1 VPSDL
6 KALVGPL
13 GDLIGRQAARYG
25 SKTLFECQGV
35 RRSYAEFDERTTRL
49 AGGLQDLGVRPGDRV
64 ACYMPNS
71 IELIEAYYATSKAG
85 AVTVFLNALLT
96 AREIRFVLQDS
107 DTRVIVTAPGLL
119 PNVQEVRADAQRLET
134 VVVHGAP
141 ASPDVVR
148 FDDLLTRGSYR
159 AVPVKT
165 EDVAWLGYTSGTTGR
180 PKGAILTHLG
190 ATHVAAVVAER
201 FGYREDDVILCALPL
216 FHSYALNSCMIQVMM
231 AGASQVILER
241 FTPDDV
247 LRAIQDHRV
256 TLFPGVPTMFN
267 YLVNFPDRARYD
279 LSSLRICKSAGAVL
293 PAKLM
298 HDFEGLYGVPLV
310 DGYGIT
316 EAHSFVTLNDPRGR
330 RPGGSCGKPI
340 EGVEVRI
347 VDPEDRDVPAGE
359 RGELVFR
366 GPNLPLGYVNAPA
379 ATAEALR
386 GGWYHSGDVAHVD
399 AEGFVYI
406 VDRIKDTIICG
417 GYNIYP
423 KEVEDVIYAH
433 PAVLDVAV
441 VGVADEA
448 KGEIPKAC
456 VVLKPAAALTAA
468 ELEAH
473 CRQSLAAY
481 KVPRVIEFLHTIPK
495 TASGKTKRFLL
506 RQGVNA
512 PG

>member
-1 VPSDL
+1 MRGDL
-6 KALVGPL
+6 KELVMPL
-13 GDLIGRQAARYG
+13 GDLIRKQAARYG
-25 SKTLFECQGV
+25 SKMLFECHGV
-35 RRSYAEFDERTTRL
+35 RRSYADFDERTTRL
-49 AGGLQDLGVRPGDRV
+49 AGGLQALGVRPGDKV

-71 IELIEAYYATSKAG
+71 LELLEAYYATSKAG

-107 DTRVIVTAPGLL
+107 ESKVIFTAPALL
-119 PNVQEVRADAQRLET
+119 PSVQEVRPDAGHLET
-134 VVVHGAP
+134 IVVHGGTP
-141 ASPDVVR
+141 PPDTVR
-148 FDDLLTRGSYR
+148 FDDVLKGGPYR
-159 AVPVKT
+159 DVPVKA

-190 ATHVAAVVAER
+190 ATHVGAAVADR
-201 FGYREDDVILCALPL
+201 FGYREDDIVLCALPL

-231 AGASQVILER
+231 AGAGQVILER
-241 FTPDDV
+241 FTPDGI
-247 LRAIQDHRV
+247 LQAIQEHRITV
-256 TLFPGVPTMFN
+256 FPGVPTMFN
-267 YLVNFPDRARYD
+267 YLVNVPDRAKYD
-279 LSSLRICKSAGAVL
+279 LTSLRIAKSAGAVL

-298 HDFEGLYGVPLV
+298 HDFETLYGVPLV

-330 RPGGSCGKPI
+330 RPDGSCGKAI
-340 EGVEVRI
+340 EGVDVRI
-347 VDPEDRDVPAGE
+347 VDGQDRDVPAGE
-359 RGELVFR
+359 RGELIFR
-366 GPNLPLGYVNAPA
+366 GPNLPLGYVNGPE

-386 GGWYHSGDVAHVD
+386 GGWYHSGDVASMD
-399 AEGFVYI
+399 AEGYVYI

-456 VVLKPAAALTAA
+456 VVLKPEATVTAG
-468 ELEAH
+468 ELEAY
-473 CRQSLAAY
+473 CRQNLAAY
-481 KVPRVIEFLHTIPK
+481 KVPRVMEFMDAIPK

-506 RQGVNA
+506 RRGEQ
-512 PG
+512 

>member
-1 VPSDL
+1 MRSDL
-6 KALVGPL
+6 KELVMPL
-13 GDLIGRQAARYG
+13 GDLIRTQAARYG
-25 SKTLFECQGV
+25 SKMLFECRGV

-49 AGGLQDLGVRPGDRV
+49 AGGLQALGVRPGDKV

-71 IELIEAYYATSKAG
+71 IELLEAYYATSKAG

-107 DTRVIVTAPGLL
+107 ESKVIFTAAALL
-119 PNVQEVRADAQRLET
+119 PNVQEVRRDAGRLET
-134 VVVHGAP
+134 IVVHGGAP
-141 ASPDVVR
+141 SPDTVG
-148 FDDLLTRGSYR
+148 FDDVLTGGPYR
-159 AVPVKT
+159 DVPVKT
-165 EDVAWLGYTSGTTGR
+165 GDVAWLGYTSGTTGR

-190 ATHVAAVVAER
+190 ATHVGATVADR
-201 FGYREDDVILCALPL
+201 FGYREDDIVLCALPL

-231 AGASQVILER
+231 AGAGQVILER
-241 FTPDDV
+241 FTPDGI
-247 LRAIQDHRV
+247 LQAIQEHRITV
-256 TLFPGVPTMFN
+256 FPGVPTMFN
-267 YLVNFPDRARYD
+267 YLVNFPDRAQYD
-279 LSSLRICKSAGAVL
+279 LRSLRIAKSAGAVL

-298 HDFEGLYGVPLV
+298 HDFETLYGVPLV

-316 EAHSFVTLNDPRGR
+316 EAHSFVTLNDPRGP
-330 RPGGSCGKPI
+330 RPDGSCGKAI
-340 EGVEVRI
+340 EGVDVRI
-347 VDPEDRDVPAGE
+347 VDAQDRDVPAGE
-359 RGELVFR
+359 RGELIFR
-366 GPNLPLGYVNAPA
+366 GPNLLLGYVNGPE

-386 GGWYHSGDVAHVD
+386 GGWYHSGDVGYMD
-399 AEGFVYI
+399 DEGYVYI

-423 KEVEDVIYAH
+423 KEVEDVMYAH

-456 VVLKPAAALTAA
+456 VVLKPEATVTTG

-481 KVPRVIEFLHTIPK
+481 KVPRVIEFLDTIPK

-506 RQGVNA
+506 RQPA
-512 PG
+512 

>member
-1 VPSDL
+1 VGTDL
-6 KALVGPL
+6 MQLIVPL
-13 GDLIGRQAARYG
+13 GDLIRTQAARYG

-35 RRSYAEFDERTTRL
+35 RRSYAEFDERATRL
-49 AGGLQDLGVRPGDRV
+49 AGGLQTLGVQPGDRV

-71 IELIEAYYATSKAG
+71 IELIEAYFATSKAG

-96 AREIRFVLQDS
+96 AREIRYILQNS
-107 DTRVIVTAPGLL
+107 EAKVIVTTPGLL
-119 PNVQEVRADAQRLET
+119 PNVQEARADAPRLET
-134 VVVHGAP
+134 VIVHGGTAAP
-141 ASPDVVR
+141 ATVS
-148 FDDLLTRGSYR
+148 FDTLLTRGDHR
-159 AVPVKT
+159 PVPVKV
-165 EDVAWLGYTSGTTGR
+165 EDVAWLGYTSGTTGQ

-190 ATHVAAVVAER
+190 ATHVAATVATR
-201 FGYREDDVILCALPL
+201 FGYREDDVVLCALPL
-216 FHSYALNSCMIQVMM
+216 FHSYAVNSCMIQVMM
-231 AGASQVILER
+231 AGATQVILER
-241 FTPDDV
+241 FTPDGV

-267 YLVNFPDRARYD
+267 YLVNVPDRAKYD

-298 HDFEGLYGVPLV
+298 HDFEALYGVPLI

-316 EAHSFVTLNDPRGR
+316 EAHSFVTLNDPRGK
-330 RPGGSCGKPI
+330 RPGGSCGTPI
-340 EGVEVRI
+340 DGVEVRI
-347 VDPEDRDVPAGE
+347 VDHGDREMPVGE

-399 AEGFVYI
+399 ADGFIYI

-441 VGVADEA
+441 VGVPDEA

-456 VVLKPAAALTAA
+456 VVLKPSVTVTAAA
-468 ELEAH
+468 LEAH
-473 CRQSLAAY
+473 CRKDLAAY
-481 KVPRVIEFLHTIPK
+481 KVPRVIEFLDAIPK

-506 RQGVNA
+506 R
-512 PG
+512 PGSP

>member
-1 VPSDL
+1 MRSDL
-6 KALVGPL
+6 KELVMPL
-13 GDLIGRQAARYG
+13 GDLIRKQAARYG
-25 SKTLFECQGV
+25 SKMLFECHGV

-49 AGGLQDLGVRPGDRV
+49 AGGLQALGVRPGDKI

-71 IELIEAYYATSKAG
+71 IELLEAYYATSKAG

-107 DTRVIVTAPGLL
+107 ESKVIFTAPGLL
-119 PNVQEVRADAQRLET
+119 SNVQEVRPDAGHLET
-134 VVVHGAP
+134 IVVHGGAP
-141 ASPDVVR
+141 PPDTVR
-148 FDDLLTRGSYR
+148 FDDVLKGGPYR
-159 AVPVKT
+159 DVPVKA

-190 ATHVAAVVAER
+190 ATHVGATVADR
-201 FGYREDDVILCALPL
+201 FGYREDDIVLCALPL
-216 FHSYALNSCMIQVMM
+216 FHSYAVNSCMIQVMM
-231 AGASQVILER
+231 AGAGQVILER
-241 FTPDDV
+241 FTPDGI
-247 LRAIQDHRV
+247 LQAIQEHRI
-256 TLFPGVPTMFN
+256 TIFPGVPTMFN
-267 YLVNFPDRARYD
+267 YLVNFPDRAKYD
-279 LSSLRICKSAGAVL
+279 LTSLRLAKSAGAVL
-293 PAKLM
+293 SAKLM
-298 HDFEGLYGVPLV
+298 HDFETLYGVPLV

-316 EAHSFVTLNDPRGR
+316 EAHSFVTLNDPRGK
-330 RPGGSCGKPI
+330 RPDGSCGKAI
-340 EGVEVRI
+340 EGVDVRI
-347 VDPEDRDVPAGE
+347 VDGQDRDVPAGE
-359 RGELVFR
+359 RGELIFR
-366 GPNLPLGYVNAPA
+366 GPNLPLGYVNGPE

-386 GGWYHSGDVAHVD
+386 GGWYHSGDVGYMD
-399 AEGFVYI
+399 GEGYVYI

-456 VVLKPAAALTAA
+456 VVLKPAATVTAG

-473 CRQSLAAY
+473 CRQNLAAY
-481 KVPRVIEFLHTIPK
+481 KVPRVIEFMDAIPK

-506 RQGVNA
+506 RQRA
-512 PG
+512 